1 MMEQAVRDL
10 VRRIGQME
18 EHMNT
23 ADPVI
28 RDATSR
34 AQPTGNPELRR
45 QQQQSQKEMQEYAKE
60 LC

>member
-1 MMEQAVRDL
+1 MQ
-10 VRRIGQME
+10 RIAQME

-23 ADPVI
+23 VDPVI

-45 QQQQSQKEMQEYAKE
+45 QQQQSQKEMQEHAQE